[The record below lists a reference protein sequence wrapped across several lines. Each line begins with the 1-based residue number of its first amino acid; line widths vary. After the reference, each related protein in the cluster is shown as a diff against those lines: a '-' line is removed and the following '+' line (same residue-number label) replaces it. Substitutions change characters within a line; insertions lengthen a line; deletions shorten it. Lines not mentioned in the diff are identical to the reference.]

1 MPIRPTLAA
10 TATEYVERTI
20 ITSDGVRLA
29 VHDYGR
35 ANAAL
40 HTVVLLHGLCL
51 TQESWALQVRQLTDR
66 WGDALRIITYD
77 HRGHGRSSGAPMH
90 TYRIDRLAAD
100 LAEVLTASRVSGPL
114 TLAGHS
120 MGGMVTLAYLSRP
133 AAERPVQPEGLVL
146 VASAA
151 GRISERGLGRLLGT
165 AAAPMLVNLVKRLP
179 QRASDQ
185 AVRGVIRPVRAALA
199 RYPGR
204 NRVVPTGL
212 AALASE
218 STRAV
223 SLASAAGFLS
233 SLRDYD
239 QYRMLAS
246 ITAKTIVISG
256 GADITTP
263 DAHSRDL
270 VAGIPGA
277 VYLHQPA
284 AGHMLLHDVPHCIT
298 AAINRV
304 MGIHRRGAWTAS
316 MWASRYGLPSSEP
329 A

>member
-1 MPIRPTLAA
+1 MAIRPTLTAA
-10 TATEYVERTI
+10 TTEYVERKN
-20 ITSDGVRLA
+20 ITSDGARLA
-29 VHDYGR
+29 IHEYGR
-35 ANAAL
+35 ADAAL

-51 TQESWALQVRQLTDR
+51 TQESWALQIRQLIDR

-77 HRGHGRSSGAPMH
+77 HRGHGQSSGAPMH

-100 LAEVLTASRVSGPL
+100 LAEVLIASRVAGPL

-120 MGGMVTLAYLSRP
+120 MGGMVALAYLSRP

-146 VASAA
+146 IASAA

-165 AAAPMLVNLVKRLP
+165 AAAPIVVNLVRHLP
-179 QRASDQ
+179 HRAIDQ
-185 AVRGVIRPVRAALA
+185 AVSGVIRPVRAALSK
-199 RYPGR
+199 YPGR
-204 NRVVPTGL
+204 NRVAPTGL
-212 AALASE
+212 AAVASE

-223 SLASAAGFLS
+223 SLATAAGFLS

-239 QYRMLAS
+239 QYSMLAS
-246 ITAKTIVISG
+246 ITAKTVVISG

-298 AAINRV
+298 AAINRA

-316 MWASRYGLPSSEP
+316 VWASRYGLPSSQP